1 VVEDRALRTY
11 IWPVIQA
18 LLFHLVIV
26 ALFLYNWSAAPKASV
41 TPPPVIINAKILTLS
56 EPAPAKPKAEQSKAD
71 KDKQQKIKEEQKRK
85 DLARKKAELAE
96 KEQRLL
102 EKQRQKEERRKQ
114 LARKK
119 AENEKALL
127 EQKEREKKQ
136 REEALKK
143 AEELARQKE
152 QLLRQQA
159 LEDQLALEREYELGS
174 ALAAEADYLQVQQ
187 DAEAAQSYVGL
198 IRERVKQ
205 NWHRPLSARNGME
218 TILVIH
224 LVPTG
229 EVNNVYV
236 KTSSGDAAFDRS
248 AIQAVQRAEKFE
260 ELQQLSPSA
269 FDAHFRQFNFIFR
282 PEDLAK

>member
-1 VVEDRALRTY
+1 MVEDRALRTY
-11 IWPVIQA
+11 ILPFFQA

-26 ALFLYNWSAAPKASV
+26 ALFLYNWSSAPEANV
-41 TPPPVIINAKILTLS
+41 VPPPVIINAKILTLS
-56 EPAPAKPKAEQSKAD
+56 EPAPAKPKTDQSNAD
-71 KDKQQKIKEEQKRK
+71 KARQQKIREEQKRK

-127 EQKEREKKQ
+127 EQIELEKKQ
-136 REEALKK
+136 REAALKK
-143 AEELARQKE
+143 AEELARQE
-152 QLLRQQA
+152 EERLRQEE
-159 LEDQLALEREYELGS
+159 LESQLVQEREFDLSS
-174 ALAAEADYLQVQQ
+174 ALAAEADYLQTQQ
-187 DAEAAQSYVGL
+187 DAVAAQSYVGL

-218 TILVIH
+218 AILVIH

-269 FDAHFRQFNFIFR
+269 FDAHFRQFNFVFR